1 MYGRFGLNP
10 KGGKKIPILGFDDE
24 LKYQFVDEE
33 DRKPVYIPIATFIT
47 SYARKFIIES
57 SQAIRDWSMQHKGYD
72 AYVYSDTDSIHAIL
86 TDEDVEKLKDII
98 HIDDYKLGYW
108 KPESKFIK
116 GKYLRQKCYI
126 EQDESGTIN
135 ATIAG
140 LPKKLAP
147 LINFDNFR
155 IGFTTADIPDEI
167 IDQYG
172 RKLTYK
178 QCDGGV
184 ILQPVDFTIK

>member
-1 MYGRFGLNP
+1 
-10 KGGKKIPILGFDDE
+10 
-24 LKYQFVDEE
+24 
-33 DRKPVYIPIATFIT
+33 
-47 SYARKFIIES
+47 
-57 SQAIRDWSMQHKGYD
+57 MQHKGFD

-147 LINFDNFR
+147 IINFDNFR
-155 IGFTTADIPDEI
+155 IGFTTADIPNEI